1 MKNHSSEVLYIS
13 IDGIMEPLGYSQVF
27 KYLEGLSQNY
37 SVNLISFE
45 KKTDLANLNR
55 LNVIIKKCN
64 SHDISWCR
72 LKYRSGFYGLGK
84 LMNIGNLILVP
95 IYIFLTKKV
104 CLVHIRSYLP
114 GIVIPILKL
123 LFRFKLI
130 FDMRGFWADEKH
142 DRLHWS
148 KKSLKYKFFKY
159 LESYL
164 LQISDQIITL
174 TNSSKD
180 IITKKFNVSAALIE
194 VIPTCVDFNEF
205 KRVETISTHNPII
218 IGYLGSVD
226 TAYDFPKFCF
236 LISQMQGH
244 RRHMI
249 TLKVL
254 TNQSYDHVLQ
264 LIPPQLLPKIELEVK
279 FVDREN
285 LSKEISSFSL
295 LGFCLKE
302 NFSIHA
308 SMPTKIAETLAC
320 GIPIVCN
327 GFNQDIKNIIGEHKV
342 GLIYNFS
349 DRLTAEQSNR
359 LIYLIQDPDTA
370 PRCLRVAEEYFS
382 LEKGTSAY
390 SNLYSKLT
398 S

>member
-1 MKNHSSEVLYIS
+1 
-13 IDGIMEPLGYSQVF
+13 
-27 KYLEGLSQNY
+27 
-37 SVNLISFE
+37 
-45 KKTDLANLNR
+45 
-55 LNVIIKKCN
+55 
-64 SHDISWCR
+64 
-72 LKYRSGFYGLGK
+72 
-84 LMNIGNLILVP
+84 
-95 IYIFLTKKV
+95 
-104 CLVHIRSYLP
+104 
-114 GIVIPILKL
+114 
-123 LFRFKLI
+123 
-130 FDMRGFWADEKH
+130 
-142 DRLHWS
+142 
-148 KKSLKYKFFKY
+148 
-159 LESYL
+159 
-164 LQISDQIITL
+164 
-174 TNSSKD
+174 
-180 IITKKFNVSAALIE
+180 
-194 VIPTCVDFNEF
+194 
-205 KRVETISTHNPII
+205 
-218 IGYLGSVD
+218 
-226 TAYDFPKFCF
+226 
-236 LISQMQGH
+236 
-244 RRHMI
+244 MI

-279 FVDREN
+279 FVEREN

-295 LGFCLKE
+295 LGFYLNE